1 MPRQCRITPYTIAHP
16 LEFSPDGWPI
26 VSANHD
32 QTPECLLPTSIFT
45 EWVERGVSELRGTPT
60 IIRSLEEVRQA
71 GVTKEMQSVMD
82 EVLENE
88 RTRDYKVDKY
98 RNRLRQPGLTPMKRS
113 EYQRKLRIYDT
124 NAHAHDADDCVV
136 VKEVTAM
143 QREAAA
149 RDAAVDLGGADP
161 TSTGVWGDDE
171 DIEIEFTGGGIK
183 YMIDSAFTVN
193 RIEKN
198 PSGVRSYINVG
209 MWNVESIDTEFNIK
223 DILWDGTPVRRVDIP
238 VQQAVKKV
246 LKDNNIKN
254 RTELNDWRRSVGCDN
269 APGGF
274 HDQIREISMTH
285 WEKLKAPNS
294 CCTHAYEMILPGYKR
309 FDKYTA
315 RGAVGLRLVW

>member
-1 MPRQCRITPYTIAHP
+1 
-16 LEFSPDGWPI
+16 
-26 VSANHD
+26 
-32 QTPECLLPTSIFT
+32 
-45 EWVERGVSELRGTPT
+45 
-60 IIRSLEEVRQA
+60 
-71 GVTKEMQSVMD
+71 MQSVMD

-98 RNRLRQPGLTPMKRS
+98 RHRLRQPGLTPMKRS

-198 PSGVRSYINVG
+198 PSGLRSYINVG

-223 DILWDGTPVRRVDIP
+223 DILWD
-238 VQQAVKKV
+238 
-246 LKDNNIKN
+246 
-254 RTELNDWRRSVGCDN
+254 
-269 APGGF
+269 
-274 HDQIREISMTH
+274 
-285 WEKLKAPNS
+285 
-294 CCTHAYEMILPGYKR
+294 
-309 FDKYTA
+309 
-315 RGAVGLRLVW
+315 